1 MYDLF
6 PIEDYS
12 SIYYNIQLVVILLTL
27 LHTQL
32 FDYTDKA
39 TIKYLS
45 IIGWPYALFIVLF
58 IGLRPVNG
66 IFVDMTTY
74 AYMFYRETIG
84 NPVEIGSDIAFAYL
98 LKLSARLTNETGFF
112 FLCALLYI
120 GSLIIASKNFFKSY
134 WIYCFIAL
142 VASFSFYAY
151 GVNGIRNGMAT
162 SIFVLGLSFFK
173 KPVISGI
180 IIAISCLFHQSM
192 YLPMLAY
199 VITFFHNSP
208 KTYLITWFTA
218 IPLSLVFGSFF
229 VGLFAGLGFGDD
241 RLSEY
246 LLSDP
251 SANEFSSTGFRW
263 DFLIYGATGTLAGW
277 YFIFKKQY
285 KDKVYHRIYGTFLIA
300 NAFWILVITANF
312 SNRFAYLS
320 WFLLAMVIFYPF
332 LKKRFFAYQHQVFG
346 AVLLLYF
353 LFTYMM
359 NLFKPTL

>member
-1 MYDLF
+1 MFDLF
-6 PIEDYS
+6 PIENYS

-32 FDYTDKA
+32 FDYRDRA
-39 TIKYLS
+39 THKYLT
-45 IIGWPYALFIVLF
+45 IIGWPYALFIVLY

-66 IFVDMTTY
+66 VFVDMTTY

-84 NPVEIGSDIAFAYL
+84 NPVEMGSDIAFGYL
-98 LKLSARLTNETGFF
+98 LKWSARITNEMGFF
-112 FLCALLYI
+112 FICALLYI
-120 GSLIIASKNFFKSY
+120 ASLIIACKNFFKAY

-162 SIFVLGLSFFK
+162 SIFILGLSYHK
-173 KPVISGI
+173 KPVVSTL
-180 IIAISCLFHQSM
+180 IIAVSCLFHQSM
-192 YLPMLAY
+192 YLPAAAY
-199 VITFFHNSP
+199 LITYFINSP
-208 KTYLITWFTA
+208 KVYLIAWFAA
-218 IPLSLVFGSFF
+218 IPLSLVFGNFF
-229 VGLFAGLGFGDD
+229 VGVFSGLGFADD
-241 RLSEY
+241 RLSDY
-246 LLSDP
+246 LLSEA

-263 DFLIYGATGTLAGW
+263 DFLIYGAIGIFAGW
-277 YFIFKKQY
+277 YFIFIKHF
-285 KDKVYHRIYGTFLIA
+285 KDPCYQRIYGTFLIA

-320 WFLLAMVIFYPF
+320 WFLLAIVIFYPF

-346 AVLLLYF
+346 GVLLLYF

-359 NLFKPTL
+359 NLIKPSI